1 MRLRYVLLLAPAVFS
16 AGCATRADYE
26 KVRREQQEMRALLA
40 DTQVAVDKVN
50 RRLDT
55 MRSSMQEGTGSSA
68 KGVERRLD
76 RIESRLALLEAGG
89 IQAQAQPIGGV
100 VGGGPTPRTE
110 AATIQLR
117 REDARAGA
125 GNIDQR
131 YRSALDLYRNGK
143 SKDAVEQFRAFVRGS
158 GSSDLADDAQYWI
171 GESYYNLQDYNRAII
186 ELNEVLLK
194 YPKGDRVPT
203 ALLAL
208 ATAFADSG
216 DKIDAR
222 LILQKLVSDHPDS
235 EEASVGRQ
243 QLQALAD

>member
-1 MRLRYVLLLAPAVFS
+1 MRLRTVLLLAPAVLS

-26 KVRREQQEMRALLA
+26 KVRRDQQEMRALLA

-55 MRSSMQEGTGSSA
+55 MRSSLQEGTGSSA
-68 KGVERRLD
+68 KGLQRRLD
-76 RIESRLALLEAGG
+76 RLESRLALLEAGG
-89 IQAQAQPIGGV
+89 IQAPAASNGGV
-100 VGGGPTPRTE
+100 VGGGPMPRTE

-117 REDARAGA
+117 REDVRV
-125 GNIDQR
+125 GNVDQR

-143 SKDAVEQFRAFVRGS
+143 TKDAVEQFRAFVRSS